1 VRSPKNE
8 DKIVEKTS
16 RLSALNYAFKEK
28 DIFFP
33 SLSAGPSIPGGAPAG
48 QQVDTK
54 GARLTFDNFYKLP

>member
-1 VRSPKNE
+1 MRSPKNE

-33 SLSAGPSIPGGAPAG
+33 SLSAGPSILPKGTG